1 MSGKQLVMSGNNNG
15 LFGGYGSVSWYQYIL
30 AASYDAG
37 APVLPGAWTL
47 RPLEFK
53 ILVVENVSK
62 GQVYQSYIKVT
73 FKIECCD
80 DLEYANLNGLT
91 NNLLVGRP

>member
-1 MSGKQLVMSGNNNG
+1 VI
-15 LFGGYGSVSWYQYIL
+15 VSWYQYIP

-53 ILVVENVSK
+53 ILVVKMLAKARFINRISR
-62 GQVYQSYIKVT
+62 Y
-73 FKIECCD
+73 
-80 DLEYANLNGLT
+80 
-91 NNLLVGRP
+91 LLKFTAAKSMQT